1 MKVLVLCHRLPF
13 PPNRGGK
20 IRPFHVID
28 HLRREHEVVVASL
41 ARSRSE
47 ERDGE
52 GLAAHC
58 SDRLIE
64 RIHPVAALARMVL
77 ALPTPTPSSMG
88 YFRSPAL
95 ARRLRKEIEK
105 QRFDLIFVHCSS
117 VAPYVAAVEG
127 PVKVL
132 DFGDMDSQK
141 WISYAEWRPFP
152 LSLGYRLEGRKLE
165 RAERALAARFDM
177 CTVTTRLEMQTLE
190 EYGTGARV
198 DWFANGVDAQRF
210 SPGGETMD
218 PDALVFLGRMD
229 YYPNVQCMQEF
240 CAQVLPRIQKHRP
253 RTTLTIVGAEPTAAV
268 RALGQLPGVTIT
280 GSVPDVRPFARR
292 SAVAVAPLRIARG
305 TQNKILE
312 TMAMG
317 VPTVASDIAAR
328 GVDVV
333 AGEHLLVATTPEEQA
348 DAILGLLEDPRE
360 HRRLAEAGR
369 ARMLSHHSWERG
381 MRELDRILDRTF
393 HETGT
398 APLPG
403 GGSGLVAMEGERKG

>member
-1 MKVLVLCHRLPF
+1 MKVLLLCHRLPF

-28 HLRREHEVVVASL
+28 HLQREHEVVVASL
-41 ARSRSE
+41 ARSRAE
-47 ERDGE
+47 VREGE

-58 SDRLIE
+58 SGRLIE
-64 RIHPVAALARMVL
+64 RIHPVAALARMLL
-77 ALPTPTPSSMG
+77 ALPRGTPSSMG

-95 ARRLRKEIEK
+95 ARRVRREIEK

-117 VAPYVAAVEG
+117 VAPYVAGVEG

-141 WISYAEWRPFP
+141 WLSYARWRPFP
-152 LSLGYRLEGRKLE
+152 LSVGYRLEGKKLE

-177 CTVTTRLEMQTLE
+177 CTVTTRLEMETLVE
-190 EYGTGARV
+190 FGTGARV
-198 DWFANGVDAQRF
+198 DWFPNGVDAEHF
-210 SPGGETMD
+210 SPGGEARD
-218 PDALVFLGRMD
+218 PDNLVFLGRMD

-240 CAQVLPRIQKHRP
+240 CADVLPRIRGQRP

-268 RALGQLPGVTIT
+268 RALGRLPGVTIT

-317 VPTVASDIAAR
+317 VPTVTTEIAAR

-348 DAILGLLEDPRE
+348 DAILGILEDPRE
-360 HRRLAEAGR
+360 SRRLAEAGR
-369 ARMLSHHSWERG
+369 ARMLSHHSWERA
-381 MRELDRILDRTF
+381 MTEFDRILGRTLR
-393 HETGT
+393 ETGT
-398 APLPG
+398 ATVPG
-403 GGSGLVAMEGERKG
+403 RRGGLVAFEGERKG